1 MDLTFQV
8 PMQYCFLQHWTLLPS
23 PVISTTED
31 CFCYGSV
38 SSFFVELFLYSS
50 AVAYWVPTD
59 PGSSSFSVV
68 SFAFSYWSRGSQGFP
83 DGPVI
88 KRIRLPMQEVQETLV
103 RSLGPEDPL
112 EKEMAMHSSVLV

>member
-23 PVISTTED
+23 PVVSTTEH
-31 CFCYGSV
+31 CFCYGSL

-59 PGSSSFSVV
+59 RGVHLSV
-68 SFAFSYWSRGSQGFP
+68 SYLLPFHTGHGVLRASQ
-83 DGPVI
+83 
-88 KRIRLPMQEVQETLV
+88 
-103 RSLGPEDPL
+103 
-112 EKEMAMHSSVLV
+112 MAQW